1 MKHETRVT
9 LVAVLGPLPAVALAS
24 WLLWTGPFS
33 ARTQVTL
40 TLLVCG
46 AWWAG
51 IAALHQRV
59 VFPLRTLS
67 NMLAALREG
76 DYSLRARGARADDA
90 LGEVNIE
97 VNELGRVLREQRL
110 GAVEATALLRRVLEE
125 IDVAIFAFDESRRLR
140 LVNQRGER
148 LLARDPTQLLGTTA
162 EELGLA
168 GCLEGPSPRLVEAP
182 LPTAAGRWE
191 LRRGTFLERGVPQ
204 QLLVLS
210 DLTQTLR
217 EQERQAWQRLVQV
230 LSHEVNNSLAPIH
243 SLAETLVTV
252 LERRPRAG
260 DWEDDL
266 KEGLGVISH
275 RAMSLNRFM
284 ASYARLTRLPKPRT
298 VPVQVAEWVGRA
310 AGLERRLTV
319 TVEPGPALVIRA
331 DPDQLDQLLINLIR
345 NAVDAAMDT
354 RGNVRVGW
362 RALGQ
367 QFELWVED
375 EGPGI
380 SNPANLFVPFYT
392 TKPEGSGIGL
402 LLSRQIA
409 EAHGGRLS
417 LQNRS
422 DGRGCRA
429 ALFLPLG

>member
-9 LVAVLGPLPAVALAS
+9 FVAVLGPLPAVALATL
-24 WLLWTGPFS
+24 LLWLGPFS
-33 ARTQVTL
+33 VRTQVTL
-40 TLLVCG
+40 TLLVYG

-76 DYSLRARGARADDA
+76 DYSLRARGARTDDA

-125 IDVAIFAFDESRRLR
+125 IDVAIFAFDEHRRLR

-148 LLARDPTQLLGTTA
+148 LLARDPTQLLGTSA

-210 DLTQTLR
+210 DLTQALR

-266 KEGLGVISH
+266 KEGLGVISQ

-284 ASYARLTRLPKPRT
+284 ASYARLTRLPKPR
-298 VPVQVAEWVGRA
+298 
-310 AGLERRLTV
+310 
-319 TVEPGPALVIRA
+319 
-331 DPDQLDQLLINLIR
+331 
-345 NAVDAAMDT
+345 M
-354 RGNVRVGW
+354 
-362 RALGQ
+362 
-367 QFELWVED
+367 
-375 EGPGI
+375 
-380 SNPANLFVPFYT
+380 
-392 TKPEGSGIGL
+392 
-402 LLSRQIA
+402 
-409 EAHGGRLS
+409 
-417 LQNRS
+417 
-422 DGRGCRA
+422 
-429 ALFLPLG
+429 